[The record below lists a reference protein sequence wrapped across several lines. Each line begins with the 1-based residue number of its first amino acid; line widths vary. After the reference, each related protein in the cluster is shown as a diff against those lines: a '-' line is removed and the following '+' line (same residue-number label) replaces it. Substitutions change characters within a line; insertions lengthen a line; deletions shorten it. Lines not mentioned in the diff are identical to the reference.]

1 MDRLDAQAM
10 ALPGVEVRVVE
21 RCGSTNTVLLA
32 EKNPFARPVLLAAET
47 QTAGRGRRGRRWQ
60 SDPGGGITFSL
71 ALRVAR
77 APRELA
83 ALSLVAGVAAA
94 RTLRALGVAQ
104 AALKWPNDLEAG
116 GAKLGGILV
125 ETRVQQGGG
134 RNAGSLAVI
143 GIGINYRP
151 DAALERSVQRRIA
164 CVSEFVS
171 PPPPRSPI
179 IRGIAAALLA
189 ALEAFEAGGLDAVRD
204 EWLALHA
211 HAGQR
216 LRVRLADGRMLTGI
230 AAGLAEDGGLQL
242 HTRSGLRAVRSGRV
256 VSARVAPAPRARAA

>member
-1 MDRLDAQAM
+1 MDRLDARSM

-21 RCGSTNTVLLA
+21 RCGSTNTVLLS
-32 EKNPFARPVLLAAET
+32 EKNPFALPVLLAAET
-47 QTAGRGRRGRRWQ
+47 QTAGRGRRGRHWQ

-71 ALRVAR
+71 GLRIAR
-77 APRELA
+77 AARELA
-83 ALSLVAGVAAA
+83 ALSLVAGVATA
-94 RTLRALGVAQ
+94 RALRALGIAQ

-125 ETRVQQGGG
+125 ETRGWQGAE
-134 RNAGSLAVI
+134 RSRGSLAVI

-151 DAALERSVQRRIA
+151 DAGLERSLRRRIA

-171 PPPPRSPI
+171 PPPPRDRI
-179 IRGIAAALLA
+179 IQAIAAALLE
-189 ALEAFEAGGLDAVRD
+189 ALEAFEAGGLDALRD

-216 LRVRLADGRMLTGI
+216 LRVRLTDGRMLTGI

-242 HTRSGLRAVRSGRV
+242 QTRSGLRAIRSGRV
-256 VSARVAPAPRARAA
+256 VSARIAPAARARPA